1 MSIRIRLFLL
11 PEIGN
16 LALLFFTAAA
26 QLRTAPA
33 QPART
38 NRAGGAKHHALVVG
52 FACFP
57 GVMP

>member
-1 MSIRIRLFLL
+1 MSIRLFLL
-11 PEIGN
+11 PDIGS

-38 NRAGGAKHHALVVG
+38 DRAGGAKHYALPVG
-52 FACFP
+52 FVCSQ
-57 GVMP
+57 G

>member
-1 MSIRIRLFLL
+1 MNIRLFLL
-11 PEIGN
+11 ADIGS

-26 QLRTAPA
+26 LLGTAPA

-38 NRAGGAKHHALVVG
+38 NRAGGAKHHALAVG